1 MQYNIQ
7 ELKRL
12 NSKRKNL
19 LFPALFFVI
28 SGVSILFYS
37 LIEQVNY
44 SYSYGNI
51 HGVAQEP
58 LLATNE
64 LLYMGTYFLLTSIGF
79 ACMILRRSYLIKL
92 IEQYSGKKI
101 RDFSPNEFV
110 STRREINQV
119 IKGEIQPDM
128 DFQ

>member
-12 NSKRKNL
+12 NAKRKIL
-19 LFPALFFVI
+19 LYPALFFVI
-28 SGVSILFYS
+28 SGVFILFYT
-37 LIEQVNY
+37 LIKQVNY
-44 SYSYGNI
+44 SYSFGNI

-79 ACMILRRSYLIKL
+79 ACMILRRSYLVKL

-110 STRREINQV
+110 NVRRQINQV
-119 IKGEIQPDM
+119 IEGEIQPDI